1 MTELEKKIQNAVDEQ
16 QKNHEPLRLESQ
28 PIEFPT
34 HTQGYITNTIEIA
47 RRISE
52 ALNVFR
58 DYAGCR
64 PYCFMG
70 QPFPTEI
77 ARTMILGNLYVDLYF
92 EKDAGEPTGFE
103 NLKLVGESDGA
114 EASPLDRVRS
124 VCGGINNA
132 TTYKVNK
139 DTLEMLSEF
148 LPTYNPQGNSGNPLW
163 NVRIIE
169 ELSTAGT
176 YLGNRNKI
184 SVRVIGLSVDNFMN
198 LIYGTNDPDDQKTDK
213 SGRPFIRYDYHCIP
227 IANSMARINAYGN
240 AQPTGAL
247 DQEYVVQV
255 LRNDRS
261 IISAMQKSIGITNM
275 AGGGNYVPRNQ
286 V

>member
-1 MTELEKKIQNAVDEQ
+1 MTDLENKIQNAVDEQ
-16 QKNHEPLRLESQ
+16 QKQAEPARLEAN

-47 RRISE
+47 GRISDS
-52 ALNVFR
+52 LNVFR

-92 EKDAGEPTGFE
+92 EKDAGELTGFE
-103 NLKLVGESDGA
+103 NLTLVGSGDDG
-114 EASPLDRVRS
+114 SKTPMDKLRS
-124 VCGGINNA
+124 VCGGIHNA
-132 TTYKVNK
+132 TTYRVNK
-139 DTLEMLSEF
+139 DTLDMLSEF
-148 LPTYNPQGNSGNPLW
+148 LPTYNPMGNSGNPMW
-163 NVRIIE
+163 NIRVIE

-176 YLGNRNKI
+176 YLNNKNKI
-184 SVRVIGLSVDNFMN
+184 SVRVIGLSIDNFMN
-198 LIYGTNDPDDQKTDK
+198 LIYGTNDPDDQKVDK
-213 SGRPFIRYDYHCIP
+213 NGKRFIRYDYHCIP

-240 AQPTGAL
+240 TQPTGAL

-261 IISAMQKSIGITNM
+261 IINAMQKSIGLTNSI
-275 AGGGNYVPRNQ
+275 GSGNYLPRR